1 MDSVLDLV
9 LVGLSHRTAPVAV
22 REQYAVKP
30 EDMPSCLRDLAADA
44 GVNEVC
50 AVSTCNRTEVLVRP
64 KPGRDPIEAVK
75 RRVFRNLPEE
85 YLYEYRGMHAIIHL
99 FRVTSGL
106 DSLVLGESE
115 VLAQVRL
122 GFETARDTGTTGELL
137 QSLFTHSTL
146 VGKRVRNETEIGQGT
161 LSVARVGVDIARH
174 VYGHFEKCRALVVGA
189 GETGLLVARHLASHK
204 IAGIDF
210 ANRTRERA
218 EEAAREFGG
227 TAYALDELGEA
238 IALANIVIA
247 CVDGSGG
254 LIGVDA
260 FSQRAL
266 SKRDRPTLVVDLSVP
281 RAVTADVAKL
291 KNLLLYDLD
300 DLEPVVD
307 QNLKNR
313 DDASQKTADILT
325 AELHKFLALR
335 TYASFSPAIAE
346 LRRRFEAVREEV
358 LDKISGDTAD
368 PKGVQLAHEL
378 SKRLLDV
385 ALAQMKDGAR
395 RARSEEALDREY
407 QRFLD
412 NL

>member
-1 MDSVLDLV
+1 VDSVLELV
-9 LVGLSHRTAPVAV
+9 LLGLSHRTAPVAV
-22 REQYAVKP
+22 REQYAIKP
-30 EDMPSCLRDLAADA
+30 EDLTSCLRDLAADE
-44 GVNEVC
+44 GVREVC
-50 AVSTCNRTEVLVRP
+50 AVSTCNRTEVIVRP
-64 KPGRDPIEAVK
+64 KAGCNPIDAVK
-75 RRVFRNLPEE
+75 RRVFRNLPDE
-85 YLYEYRGMHAIIHL
+85 YLYEYRGVHAIIHL

-115 VLAQVRL
+115 VLAQVKH
-122 GFETARDTGTTGELL
+122 GFQAAREADTTGEIL
-137 QSLFTHSTL
+137 QALYTHSTL

-174 VYGHFEKCRALVVGA
+174 VYGDFERCRALVVGA

-210 ANRTRERA
+210 ANRTVERA
-218 EEAAREFGG
+218 QEAAAEFGG
-227 TAYALDELGEA
+227 KAYSLDQLRTA
-238 IALANIVIA
+238 IASVNIVIP

-254 LIGVDA
+254 LLNMDVFD
-260 FSQRAL
+260 QRVL
-266 SKRDRPTLVVDLSVP
+266 SKRDRPMLVVDLSVP
-281 RAVTADVAKL
+281 RAVSADVAKL
-291 KNLLLYDLD
+291 ENVLVYDLD
-300 DLEPVVD
+300 DLEPVVEHNL
-307 QNLKNR
+307 QNRNE
-313 DDASQKTADILT
+313 ASQKTADILT

-335 TYASFSPAIAE
+335 TYASFSPAITE
-346 LRRRFEAVREEV
+346 LRRRFESVRDEV

-407 QRFLD
+407 QRFLE